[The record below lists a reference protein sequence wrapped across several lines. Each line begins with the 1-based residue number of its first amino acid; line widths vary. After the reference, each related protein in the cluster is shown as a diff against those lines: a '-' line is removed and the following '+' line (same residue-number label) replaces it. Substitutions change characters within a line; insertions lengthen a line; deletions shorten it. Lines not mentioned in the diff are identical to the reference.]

1 MTEHLL
7 DIRVERKTFA
17 TTTVLKHIHLQLKP
31 RETVN
36 LLGPG
41 TRRAT
46 GSPARSTR
54 PAARQPQSPVA
65 DRTATRPRHLTPASD
80 GVRVIAITGKPVS
93 YRSALTT

>member
-17 TTTVLKHIHLQLKP
+17 TTTVLKHIHLRLKP

-46 GSPARSTR
+46 GSPCAI
-54 PAARQPQSPVA
+54 
-65 DRTATRPRHLTPASD
+65 DATRCSPAS
-80 GVRVIAITGKPVS
+80 KPS
-93 YRSALTT
+93 R